1 LQQIKE
7 KAQVLKRVERLH
19 ESNPMLGLRGVRL
32 GIQIPELTT
41 MQVRAIF
48 EAACMVTKEGIE
60 VHPEIMIPLTSHVN
74 ELKAQ
79 REILEVEAKKVMRE
93 QGTEIDYKF
102 GTMIEI
108 PRAALT
114 AHQLAEHSDFFS
126 FGTNDLTQTTFG
138 MSRDD
143 AEAGFLIRYMR
154 TGIFPENPFAT
165 LDRDGVGQLM
175 AECVNKARSVKPEL
189 ECGICG
195 EHAGDPKSISI
206 CHEIG
211 LTYVSCS
218 PYRVP
223 VARLAAAHA
232 ALLDK
237 TQGEFVSG
245 FTGPDALHT
254 APAEFIHLEE
264 ATH

>member
-1 LQQIKE
+1 
-7 KAQVLKRVERLH
+7 
-19 ESNPMLGLRGVRL
+19 MLGLRGVRL

-93 QGTEIDYKF
+93 QGSEIDYKF

-114 AHQLAEHSDFFS
+114 AHQLAEHAQFFS

-154 TGIFPENPFAT
+154 TGILPENPFAT
-165 LDRDGVGQLM
+165 LDRDGVGRLM
-175 AECVNKARSVKPEL
+175 ARCVKMARAVNPDL

-195 EHAGDPKSISI
+195 EHAGDPQSISL

-232 ALLDK
+232 ALLDSVI
-237 TQGEFVSG
+237 QGSPVYGSKVY
-245 FTGPDALHT
+245 TN
-254 APAEFIHLEE
+254 
-264 ATH
+264 

>member
-1 LQQIKE
+1 
-7 KAQVLKRVERLH
+7 V
-19 ESNPMLGLRGVRL
+19 
-32 GIQIPELTT
+32 
-41 MQVRAIF
+41 
-48 EAACMVTKEGIE
+48 

-79 REILEVEAKKVMRE
+79 REILEVEAQKVLRE
-93 QGTEIDYKF
+93 QDTEIDYKF

-114 AHQLAEHSDFFS
+114 ADQLAEHAQFFS

-154 TGIFPENPFAT
+154 TGILPENPFAT
-165 LDRDGVGQLM
+165 LDKDGVGRLM
-175 AECVNKARSVKPEL
+175 ARCVKKARAVNPDL

-195 EHAGDPKSISI
+195 EHAGDPKSIAL
-206 CHEIG
+206 CHAMG

-232 ALLDK
+232 ALLEK
-237 TQGEFVSG
+237 T
-245 FTGPDALHT
+245 
-254 APAEFIHLEE
+254 
-264 ATH
+264 

>member
-1 LQQIKE
+1 LKKLWEVKE
-7 KAQVLKRVERLH
+7 KAQILKRVESLH

-79 REILEVEAKKVMRE
+79 HEMLEVEAKKVMRE
-93 QGTEIDYKF
+93 QGIEIDYKF

-114 AHQLAEHSDFFS
+114 AHQLAEHAHFFS

-138 MSRDD
+138 ISRDD

-154 TGIFPENPFAT
+154 TGILPQNPFAT
-165 LDRDGVGQLM
+165 LDRDGVGELM
-175 AECVNKARSVKPEL
+175 AL
-189 ECGICG
+189 
-195 EHAGDPKSISI
+195 
-206 CHEIG
+206 
-211 LTYVSCS
+211 
-218 PYRVP
+218 
-223 VARLAAAHA
+223 
-232 ALLDK
+232 
-237 TQGEFVSG
+237 
-245 FTGPDALHT
+245 
-254 APAEFIHLEE
+254 
-264 ATH
+264 

>member
-1 LQQIKE
+1 MDLNHELMDLKFQLKHADTLEKFDTLLQQINE
-7 KAQVLKRVERLH
+7 KANVLKRVESLH

-48 EAACMVTKEGIE
+48 EAACLVTKEGVA
-60 VHPEIMIPLTSHVN
+60 VHPEIMIPLTCHVN

-79 REILEVEAKKVMRE
+79 RAILEAEAQEVMHE
-93 QGTEIDYKF
+93 QGIEIDYKF

-114 AHQLAEHSDFFS
+114 AHQLAQHAAFFS

-154 TGIFPENPFAT
+154 TGILPENPFAT

-175 AECVNKARSVKPEL
+175 ALCLQKARSVNPDL

-195 EHAGDPKSISI
+195 EHAGDPQSISI

-223 VARLAAAHA
+223 VARLSAAHA
-232 ALLDK
+232 ALRDK
-237 TQGEFVSG
+237 TVHG
-245 FTGPDALHT
+245 
-254 APAEFIHLEE
+254 
-264 ATH
+264 

>member
-1 LQQIKE
+1 
-7 KAQVLKRVERLH
+7 
-19 ESNPMLGLRGVRL
+19 MLGLRGVCL

-48 EAACMVTKEGIE
+48 EAACMVTKEGVE

-74 ELKAQ
+74 ELKAH

-93 QGTEIDYKF
+93 QSIEIDYKF

-114 AHQLAEHSDFFS
+114 AHQLAEHAEFFS

-143 AEAGFLIRYMR
+143 EEAGFLIRYLR
-154 TGIFPENPFAT
+154 TGILPENPFAT

-175 AECVNKARSVKPEL
+175 ALCAQKARLPGRQSGWFAACRPGVKVPLQGRWRRSSVCKYCNRTSCANNCSEYRWTNQWTCRLNPESIQKKPVL
-189 ECGICG
+189 
-195 EHAGDPKSISI
+195 
-206 CHEIG
+206 
-211 LTYVSCS
+211 
-218 PYRVP
+218 
-223 VARLAAAHA
+223 
-232 ALLDK
+232 
-237 TQGEFVSG
+237 
-245 FTGPDALHT
+245 
-254 APAEFIHLEE
+254 
-264 ATH
+264 